1 MFIENI
7 SNHHRIRFI
16 TEWIL
21 ILIRTRVTEHL
32 QAGRAEHLSVYRK
45 WHHYSLPT
53 CQCSVDTMAVAVN
66 RIKHSNGWNVLINA
80 LELVELIVTRQ
91 PISCASWMTSHDE
104 TQENFS
110 FSAFWDPTAEQPI
123 GSKEGPAQPP
133 RAALL
138 LVGSWTGGSRSE
150 AITGSEA
157 DWSTSRRN
165 EALLPNLRAQR
176 HREVLFTLSSRFSVQ
191 FGSVESSCVAID
203 WFCVCTADHTSVIFT
218 IIIEIYRVVVFL
230 LWSPPGLSPDGH
242 FTVLLHQNCYSP
254 ELARPK
260 QLGTKRLLK
269 TKDSFSQNPPME
281 SERGALKRFSLWRRS
296 Q

>member
-1 MFIENI
+1 
-7 SNHHRIRFI
+7 
-16 TEWIL
+16 
-21 ILIRTRVTEHL
+21 
-32 QAGRAEHLSVYRK
+32 
-45 WHHYSLPT
+45 
-53 CQCSVDTMAVAVN
+53 
-66 RIKHSNGWNVLINA
+66 
-80 LELVELIVTRQ
+80 
-91 PISCASWMTSHDE
+91 MTSHDE

-138 LVGSWTGGSRSE
+138 LVGLWTGGSRSE

-203 WFCVCTADHTSVIFT
+203 
-218 IIIEIYRVVVFL
+218 
-230 LWSPPGLSPDGH
+230 
-242 FTVLLHQNCYSP
+242 
-254 ELARPK
+254 
-260 QLGTKRLLK
+260 
-269 TKDSFSQNPPME
+269 
-281 SERGALKRFSLWRRS
+281 
-296 Q
+296 